1 MNKKR
6 FIWKLLLIV
15 GIIPFIVPII
25 YGISNAIFGFSRLC
39 LGINCS
45 KSLGFDAFIDSI
57 ILYSYLFWP
66 TYIIGLLLII
76 ISIFKL
82 KK

>member
-1 MNKKR
+1 MNKRR

-15 GIIPFIVPII
+15 GIIPFVAVTI
-25 YGISNAIFGFSRLC
+25 YGISNAIFGFSGLC

-45 KSLGFDAFIDSI
+45 ENFGFDAFIDSI